1 MYITKLSCC
10 LMYLYLA
17 LSPDS
22 IDTTVHVTPEIIFFN
37 NFIVTL
43 ILDKRSIY
51 FDRLVIDQSIV
62 LKINPL

>member
-10 LMYLYLA
+10 LMNLYLA
-17 LSPDS
+17 LSSDS
-22 IDTTVHVTPEIIFFN
+22 SHTTVHVTPEIIFFN